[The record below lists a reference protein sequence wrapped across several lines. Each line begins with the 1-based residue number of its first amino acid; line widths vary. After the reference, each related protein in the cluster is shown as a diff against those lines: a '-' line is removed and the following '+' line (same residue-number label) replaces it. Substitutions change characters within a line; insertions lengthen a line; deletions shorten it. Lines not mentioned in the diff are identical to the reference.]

1 MAQYLAFQRMRGLSI
16 VQTMLILLV
25 VGIVG
30 SIVIDYVIDKRCQA
44 EPTREMCAKRQ

>member
-1 MAQYLAFQRMRGLSI
+1 MAQYLAFQGMGGLTI